1 MVKYSIIFLIG
12 CNSQFFVSL
21 TYSYVGQTSRILKA
35 RIIKE
40 ITQKPLQLEHDNI
53 QLLLYI
59 DEFLHGFD

>member
-1 MVKYSIIFLIG
+1 M
-12 CNSQFFVSL
+12 
-21 TYSYVGQTSRILKA
+21 GQTSRILKA